1 MRRGIFIS
9 VRTGSK
15 RLPNK
20 SILKI
25 KDKFTIEYA
34 INSVKKSNYADK
46 IVLCTTKNSQDN
58 ILCDIA
64 KKCDIDFYRGNEHN
78 KFKRWYWASVEFDID
93 EIVTAD
99 GDDLFYDHRLSDMCF
114 EQMKDY
120 DLVDGQGLYN
130 DVYGFKSKTIEN
142 ILNLTRNDIVE
153 PHDIVSFLENK
164 DFKIHRLKNNY
175 PIFEKT
181 DVRMTL
187 DYEEDFNFFKTI
199 IDNIDD
205 NYVFEDILD
214 YIDNNKI
221 VKEINYFR
229 EKDWKNNQ

>member
-1 MRRGIFIS
+1 
-9 VRTGSK
+9 
-15 RLPNK
+15 
-20 SILKI
+20 
-25 KDKFTIEYA
+25 
-34 INSVKKSNYADK
+34 
-46 IVLCTTKNSQDN
+46 
-58 ILCDIA
+58 
-64 KKCDIDFYRGNEHN
+64 
-78 KFKRWYWASVEFDID
+78 
-93 EIVTAD
+93 
-99 GDDLFYDHRLSDMCF
+99 MCF

-153 PHDIVSFLENK
+153 PHDIVSFLGNK

-181 DVRMTL
+181 NVRMTL

>member
-1 MRRGIFIS
+1 M
-9 VRTGSK
+9 
-15 RLPNK
+15 
-20 SILKI
+20 
-25 KDKFTIEYA
+25 
-34 INSVKKSNYADK
+34 
-46 IVLCTTKNSQDN
+46 
-58 ILCDIA
+58 
-64 KKCDIDFYRGNEHN
+64 
-78 KFKRWYWASVEFDID
+78 
-93 EIVTAD
+93 
-99 GDDLFYDHRLSDMCF
+99 DDLFYDHRLSDMCF

-181 DVRMTL
+181 NVRMTL